1 MEVVS
6 MHLNACRAYRNADTF
21 VTRAAA
27 AALPVAAVA
36 TMSVVV
42 AASAEGAVARY
53 LPGGSAAD
61 TSGRATTVRPS
72 APGGHAETGTRWLLG
87 RGIGG
92 FGSGQAARAG
102 AGGSYAG
109 LTSQQAPIVFEM
121 AKGGGRVAKVVA
133 FWTAACSGG
142 TFMQGETMRVMSR
155 APRNLRPGPTV
166 LVGGAM
172 GNNGAF
178 RASGTGA
185 SDIPGINDRVTEAVN
200 GKLGRRSGAGTLEAR
215 VEVKNGAGAVVDR
228 CRTGRVRW
236 SAPAPQSLY
245 YGGSTSEGQPTVLQ
259 LAADRQSVKAL
270 RLVWFA
276 DCSDGGSLAIND
288 ALDDFPVTG
297 GGFGDT
303 FSQTYPANDG
313 GQEKYDYE
321 IAGNVGARSASGT
334 FHVVLTATDP
344 AGAVTATCESPVLR
358 WNAR

>member
-1 MEVVS
+1 
-6 MHLNACRAYRNADTF
+6 MHLSAWRACRNADIF

-36 TMSVVV
+36 TMSLVV

-53 LPGGSAAD
+53 LRGGSAAD
-61 TSGRATTVRPS
+61 TSGRGTTVRRS
-72 APGGHAETGTRWLLG
+72 AIGAHAETGTRWLFG
-87 RGIGG
+87 AGTAA
-92 FGSGQAARAG
+92 FGSAWAARAG

-109 LTSQQAPIVFEM
+109 LTSQQTPIVFEM
-121 AKGGGRVAKVVA
+121 AKRGGRVVKVVV

-166 LVGGAM
+166 LVGGVV

-185 SDIPGINDRVTEAVN
+185 SDVPGVNDRVAEAVN
-200 GKLGRRSGAGTLEAR
+200 GKLGRRSGAGTFEAR

-228 CRTGRVRW
+228 CHTGRLRW

-245 YGGSTSEGQPTVLQ
+245 YGGSTTQGQPTVLQ
-259 LAADRQSVKAL
+259 LATDRQSVKAL
-270 RLVWFA
+270 RVVWFA

-303 FSQTYPANDG
+303 FSQTYPTDDG

-321 IAGNVGARSASGT
+321 ISGSVGARSASGT
-334 FHVVLTATDP
+334 FHVVLTVTDP

-358 WNAR
+358 WTAR